1 MIERFYPNE
10 YIDSVYELDINKFKK
25 KGISAFVF
33 DIDNTLAPFFV
44 KIPDGRVRRFF
55 ERLKKNGMSVGIFSN
70 NKRKRVDIFCREL
83 NVIYEYKAGKPGLRG
98 LKKMLKRLETKPSSA
113 ALIGDQIFT
122 DIWCANRLG
131 MYSVL
136 VKPICKKDQF
146 VTWLKRGIE
155 GYVINAYVKETSK

>member
-55 ERLKKNGMSVGIFSN
+55 ERLKKNGTIKEKELIFFAVNLMSFMNI
-70 NKRKRVDIFCREL
+70 KRESQ
-83 NVIYEYKAGKPGLRG
+83 GLGG
-98 LKKMLKRLETKPSSA
+98 LKKCLSDLRQNL
-113 ALIGDQIFT
+113 LRQ
-122 DIWCANRLG
+122 L
-131 MYSVL
+131 L
-136 VKPICKKDQF
+136 
-146 VTWLKRGIE
+146 
-155 GYVINAYVKETSK
+155 

>member
-1 MIERFYPNE
+1 
-10 YIDSVYELDINKFKK
+10 
-25 KGISAFVF
+25 
-33 DIDNTLAPFFV
+33 
-44 KIPDGRVRRFF
+44 
-55 ERLKKNGMSVGIFSN
+55 
-70 NKRKRVDIFCREL
+70 
-83 NVIYEYKAGKPGLRG
+83 
-98 LKKMLKRLETKPSSA
+98 MLKRLETKPSSA